1 MKPVEL
7 ERLSPYLFIHMKNVQ
22 IIGRTHPVFEFEDMV
37 VMNSELK
44 TNMES
49 K

>member
-7 ERLSPYLFIHMKNVQ
+7 ESLSPYLFIHMKNVQ
-22 IIGRTHPVFEFEDMV
+22 IIGRMCPMFEFEDMV